1 MIGESKSEASST
13 ACINHDSQNHY
24 KSIINP
30 IVLMDHDSMNYYIQ
44 VKLPGVEK
52 EDIDLE
58 VSEQGLWIKGS
69 RDDLDL
75 GGCYSLIPPVDANRA
90 EAKFEKGLLNII
102 IPLKRP
108 HLIERVNIQ

>member
-1 MIGESKSEASST
+1 MSGDSKSEVSST
-13 ACINHDSQNHY
+13 ACIDHDTQSCY

-30 IVLMDHDSMNYYIQ
+30 IVLMDHDSQNYYIQ

-69 RDDLDL
+69 REDLDL
-75 GGCYSLIPPVDANRA
+75 GGCYSLIPPVDAIKT
-90 EAKFEKGLLNII
+90 EAKFEDGLLNII

>member
-1 MIGESKSEASST
+1 MIEESKSEMNST
-13 ACINHDSQNHY
+13 ACINHDSQSCY

-75 GGCYSLIPPVDANRA
+75 GGCYSLIPSVDANRA
-90 EAKFEKGLLNII
+90 EAKFENGLLNII
-102 IPLKRP
+102 IPLKRS

>member
-1 MIGESKSEASST
+1 MSGESNCEVNSIT
-13 ACINHDSQNHY
+13 CINNDSQSCY

-30 IVLMDHDSMNYYIQ
+30 TVLMDHDSMNYYIQ
-44 VKLPGVEK
+44 VELPGVER

-90 EAKFEKGLLNII
+90 EAKFENGLLNII
-102 IPLKRP
+102 IPLKRS